1 MAAVCCGHVQHACD
15 DGDYD
20 EDYADSAHGSDMHD
34 HDGNGHADD
43 DGDYCAHND
52 ADHLDSAC
60 YAAADH
66 MHMRRTTMICTASLM
81 MISTSSY
88 VDAHNAA
95 DYGCCADVDKA
106 FGLYC

>member
-1 MAAVCCGHVQHACD
+1 
-15 DGDYD
+15 
-20 EDYADSAHGSDMHD
+20 MHD

-52 ADHLDSAC
+52 ADHLNSAC
-60 YAAADH
+60 YAAANH
-66 MHMRRTTMICTASLM
+66 MHMCRTTLICTASLM
-81 MISTSSY
+81 MISTSSTDYYY

-106 FGLYC
+106 YC